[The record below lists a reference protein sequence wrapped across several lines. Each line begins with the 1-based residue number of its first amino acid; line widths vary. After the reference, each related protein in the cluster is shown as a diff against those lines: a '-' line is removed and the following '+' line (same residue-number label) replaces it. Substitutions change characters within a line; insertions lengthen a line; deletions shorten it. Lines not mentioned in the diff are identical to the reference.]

1 MDTTRQRI
9 VGDAILSNRGYELL
23 QDMTTQFQGRL
34 AGTAGNAKSMDY
46 LEAHLQELGIR
57 THRER
62 FDVPGWRRGTDRVTV
77 TSSMNRPLRAAALG
91 YVAAHAPVAADLV
104 LVENTHFDNL
114 DPIET
119 KGRIALAAPN
129 LRFIHSQYERL
140 AVEFGMVGVLLTNRV
155 DGGQL
160 RGSGGRARHYHRD
173 AAADLAAEGVEDGGG
188 RGGQRRLG
196 SDALDGEGWCRRSG
210 PPALRWVG

>member
-1 MDTTRQRI
+1 MAVATSSITATLTAQEDTTRQRI

-91 YVAAHAPVAADLV
+91 YVAAHSPVQGPHCAGSTQSPLYSQRIR
-104 LVENTHFDNL
+104 T
-114 DPIET
+114 P
-119 KGRIALAAPN
+119 GRRI
-129 LRFIHSQYERL
+129 
-140 AVEFGMVGVLLTNRV
+140 
-155 DGGQL
+155 
-160 RGSGGRARHYHRD
+160 RH
-173 AAADLAAEGVEDGGG
+173 
-188 RGGQRRLG
+188 
-196 SDALDGEGWCRRSG
+196 GWRSAHQ
-210 PPALRWVG
+210 PR